1 MALLLATTPFDT
13 ADNNLI
19 SRRPHKF
26 LATGGIEMY
35 GKVVFL
41 TDTCLFTVNF
51 RNPFFSALKRRDLAV
66 DYPSVAPVDPCTSE

>member
-26 LATGGIEMY
+26 LAMGG
-35 GKVVFL
+35 
-41 TDTCLFTVNF
+41 
-51 RNPFFSALKRRDLAV
+51 
-66 DYPSVAPVDPCTSE
+66 